1 MQYTKTQIK
10 AALLKM
16 YKVDVQVMTPQQLAN
31 KYDMLHIQTG
41 INVFSL
47 LNKGKDQNRFNICN
61 LGGNSG
67 GGRLGTLQKSIYR
80 NV

>member
-1 MQYTKTQIK
+1 MQYSKQQVK

-16 YKVDVQVMTPQQLAN
+16 YKVDVETMTPQQLAD
-31 KYDMLHIQTG
+31 KYDVLRRQTG
-41 INVFSL
+41 VNVFSL

>member
-10 AALLKM
+10 NALLKM
-16 YKVDVQVMTPQQLAN
+16 YNEDVQTMTHQQIAN
-31 KYDMLHIQTG
+31 KYDKLHMQTG
-41 INVFSL
+41 VNVFSL
-47 LNKGKDQNRFNICN
+47 LNKGKSQNRFNICN

>member
-1 MQYTKTQIK
+1 MQYTKQQVK

-16 YKVDVQVMTPQQLAN
+16 HTQDVQTMTPQQLAD
-31 KYDMLHIQTG
+31 KYDVLRRQTG
-41 INVFSL
+41 VNVFSL

-67 GGRLGTLQKSIYR
+67 GGRTMSMYKSGHQ
-80 NV
+80 V